1 MKLTPKRTISGSG
14 KISFI
19 HVLGIIPLVMLLYY
33 ILLDVHT
40 NVYGIPQ
47 TVTVSFY
54 KTIPGG
60 RGRSPTTVSGGYY
73 YVEGKRYSA
82 HTGSKRV
89 PIGTKFELKYNP
101 IMPREHTAIRIIE
114 E

>member
-1 MKLTPKRTISGSG
+1 MKRINKQR
-14 KISFI
+14 ISFI
-19 HVLGIIPLVMLLYY
+19 HALGVIPLVMLLYY

-40 NVYGIPQ
+40 NIYGIPQ

-73 YVEGKRYSA
+73 YVEGKRYFV
-82 HTGSKRV
+82 HTGNKV
-89 PIGTKFELKYNP
+89 PIGTKFEMKYNP
-101 IMPREHTAIRIIE
+101 IIPSTYSRIRIIQD
-114 E
+114 

>member
-1 MKLTPKRTISGSG
+1 MKRINKQR
-14 KISFI
+14 ISFI
-19 HVLGIIPLVMLLYY
+19 HVLGVIPLVMLLYY

-47 TVTVSFY
+47 TVTVSFN
-54 KTIPGG
+54 KQLPGG
-60 RGRSPTTVSGGYY
+60 IGRSPSTVSCGYY
-73 YVEGKRYSA
+73 YVEGKRYIA

-101 IMPREHTAIRIIE
+101 IIPSTYSAIRIIE